1 MINRLV
7 VGVLA
12 LLSGCMGGQP
22 SSPAPGPVTYT
33 VGSPY
38 EIGGEWQYP
47 QEFSSYDVTGLGV
60 VIHKPMGSY
69 TADHEVYSPEALMAA
84 SPVLPLPSIVTVTNL
99 VNGYTLELRVDD
111 RGPAMPGRVIAV
123 TPRVARLLEFP
134 PGGMVEVEVKLDSEA
149 SAALQGN
156 LGAGPHLQA
165 APVAG
170 ITAQSLAPPGSA
182 QNNGT
187 AQQLLPVNNGN
198 AQSPSVQLTGQVS
211 VTTPEPGPL
220 WVRVSGFGSMDDANN
235 TVARLSSM
243 PTRVV
248 PVFGGSRTLW
258 AVEAGPYHSVAAAD
272 TALQQELAL
281 GIAGPEIVVR

>member
-1 MINRLV
+1 MINRFV
-7 VGVLA
+7 VGLLA
-12 LLSGCMGGQP
+12 LLSGCMGGEP
-22 SSPAPGPVTYT
+22 PSPAPGQVTYT

-60 VIHKPMGSY
+60 IIHKPAGSY
-69 TADHEVYSPEALMAA
+69 TTDNEVYSPEALTAS

-99 VNGYTLELRVDD
+99 VNGYTVEVRVND
-111 RGPAMPGRVIAV
+111 RGPAVPGRVIAV
-123 TPRVARLLEFP
+123 TPRVARLLGFP
-134 PGGMVEVEVKLDSEA
+134 PGGVVEVEVKLDSEA
-149 SAALQGN
+149 SATLQAS
-156 LGAGPHLQA
+156 LGAGPHMQA

-187 AQQLLPVNNGN
+187 AQQLLPANNGDT
-198 AQSPSVQLTGQVS
+198 QSQAVQLTGQVS
-211 VTTPEPGPL
+211 MTTPAPGPL
-220 WVRVSGFGSMDDANN
+220 WVRVSGFGSLDGANN
-235 TVARLSSM
+235 TVARLSGM

-272 TALQQELAL
+272 AALQQELAL

>member
-7 VGVLA
+7 VGILA
-12 LLSGCMGGQP
+12 LLSGCVGESP
-22 SSPAPGPVTYT
+22 SSPPAGPVAYT

-47 QEFSSYDVTGLGV
+47 REFPSYDVTGLGV
-60 VIHKPMGSY
+60 IIHKPGGSY
-69 TADHEVYSPEALMAA
+69 TADNEVYSPEALMAA

-99 VNGYTLELRVDD
+99 VNGYSVELRVND
-111 RGPAMPGRVIAV
+111 RGPAVPGRVIAV
-123 TPRVARLLEFP
+123 TPRVARLLGFP
-134 PGGMVEVEVKLDSEA
+134 PGGVVEVEVKLNSAA
-149 SAALQGN
+149 SAALQAS
-156 LGAGPHLQA
+156 LGAGPHMQA

-182 QNNGT
+182 QNNGV
-187 AQQLLPVNNGN
+187 AQQLLPENNGGSLN
-198 AQSPSVQLTGQVS
+198 QIVRLTGQVS
-211 VTTPEPGPL
+211 VTAPAPGPL
-220 WVRVSGFGSMDDANN
+220 WVRVSGFGSMYGANSTIAKLAN
-235 TVARLSSM
+235 M

-272 TALQQELAL
+272 AALRQELAL